1 MSAKK
6 RKSKKKQKPTLL
18 RNISILVIVV
28 SLLLLAYSKVT
39 FSEYNVQVDGV
50 TFVCKTR
57 TTSSNTCSMSSTSS
71 KTTAEQYCCRAREES
86 ATLLNNGTSIRF
98 NPKNP
103 SCDYKGIGKCPDGNS
118 SSNDKCHNFTTE
130 SYIYSN
136 CEKAGTSSKPSVK
149 SSASSKASTK
159 STASSSKKS
168 SSSSQ
173 ETINPNTG
181 STITIIALVI
191 GIVMLAF
198 SLVYTK
204 KHS

>member
-6 RKSKKKQKPTLL
+6 RKKKKQPTLL

-39 FSEYNVQVDGV
+39 FSEYNVQVDGI
-50 TFVCKTR
+50 TYVCKSRSTA
-57 TTSSNTCSMSSTSS
+57 SNSCSMSSTST

-86 ATLLNNGTSIRF
+86 ATLLSDGTSIRF

-103 SCDYKGIGKCPDGNS
+103 SCDYKGIGKCPDGISTS
-118 SSNDKCHNFTTE
+118 SDKCHNFTTE

-136 CEKAGTSSKPSVK
+136 CEKASTSSKSSIK
-149 SSASSKASTK
+149 SSSSSKPSTK

-173 ETINPNTG
+173 EKANPNTG
-181 STITIIALVI
+181 SSITIITLVT

>member
-6 RKSKKKQKPTLL
+6 RKKKKQPTLL

-28 SLLLLAYSKVT
+28 SLILLAYNKVT

-50 TFVCKTR
+50 TFVCQSR
-57 TTSSNTCSMSSTSS
+57 TTSSNSCSMSSTSS

-86 ATLLNNGTSIRF
+86 ATLISNGTAIRF

-103 SCDYKGIGKCPDGNS
+103 SCDYKGIGKCPDGIS
-118 SSNDKCHNFTTE
+118 YEKCHNFTTE
-130 SYIYSN
+130 SYIYSK
-136 CEKAGTSSKPSVK
+136 CEKASTSNNSSTI
-149 SSASSKASTK
+149 SSASSKSNLK
-159 STASSSKKS
+159 PSSSSSKKS
-168 SSSSQ
+168 SSSSV
-173 ETINPNTG
+173 EKTNPNTG
-181 STITIIALVI
+181 SSITIITLVV

-198 SLVYTK
+198 SIVYTK

>member
-6 RKSKKKQKPTLL
+6 RKKKQPTLL

-28 SLLLLAYSKVT
+28 SLIILAYNKVT

-50 TFVCKTR
+50 TFVCQSR
-57 TTSSNTCSMSSTSS
+57 TTSSNSCSMSSTSS

-86 ATLLNNGTSIRF
+86 ATLISNGTAIRF

-103 SCDYKGIGKCPDGNS
+103 SCDYKGIGKCPDGIS
-118 SSNDKCHNFTTE
+118 SSNEKCHNFTTE
-130 SYIYSN
+130 SYIYSK
-136 CEKAGTSSKPSVK
+136 CEKASTSNN
-149 SSASSKASTK
+149 SSTNSFASSKSNLK
-159 STASSSKKS
+159 PSSSSSKKS
-168 SSSSQ
+168 SSSSV
-173 ETINPNTG
+173 EKTNPNTG
-181 STITIIALVI
+181 SSITIITLVV